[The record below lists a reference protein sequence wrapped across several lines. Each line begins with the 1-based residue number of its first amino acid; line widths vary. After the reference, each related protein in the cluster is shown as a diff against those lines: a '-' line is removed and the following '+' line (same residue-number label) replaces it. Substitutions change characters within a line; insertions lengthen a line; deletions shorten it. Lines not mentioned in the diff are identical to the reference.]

1 MPGFSPVSAAKA
13 GDAERTRREAA
24 VKRERMG
31 EAEEDGR
38 WKVEEGR

>member
-1 MPGFSPVSAAKA
+1 MPGLAPASAAKA
-13 GDAERTRREAA
+13 GDAERARREAA
-24 VKRERMG
+24 VKRGRMG